1 MEDYKDIINMP
12 HYEPK
17 NHPRMS
23 IESRA
28 AQFAPFAA
36 LTGYGDAVKETAR
49 LTDNRIELDEEEKEL
64 LDKKMQMLQSKI
76 KTSPLVRITY
86 FIPDKKKQGGKYVTV
101 KDNLKKIDK
110 YKYTITLEGNTEI
123 LINEII
129 ALDILG

>member
-36 LTGYGDAVKETAR
+36 LTGYGDAVKKTAR
-49 LTDNRIELDEEEKEL
+49 FTDNRIELDEEEKEL